1 MALLCIPPRL
11 YNEMLKLRHVW
22 RLSGA
27 MDTSASRY
35 SIDLGETAVDFD
47 FGAPRFVQDGHG
59 GVLLDQSQVSN
70 SRMVCRSG

>member
-1 MALLCIPPRL
+1 
-11 YNEMLKLRHVW
+11 
-22 RLSGA
+22 